1 MNSENTVLDNES
13 RKFDD
18 EATQLDINVKQ
29 NKETESPKNKKASVE
44 TEGNTIESNEVEKK
58 PESGKKSIFNK
69 SLGLGVLMGGVA
81 ATAAA
86 MTLDDQVGEMAGV
99 GMSQD
104 MDIDEEISEEEI
116 EDQES
121 VTATSDGE
129 IPVADSVTDDMSF
142 SEAFSAAR
150 EEVGPGGV
158 FEWNGNVYNT
168 YYAEEWENMSE
179 EEREEF
185 ASHLNVAEIDEDPAD
200 ELTADEDPEGEL
212 TADVDPEG
220 ELTADEDPEGEL
232 TADEDPEGELT
243 ADEDPEGELTADE
256 DPEGEFTADEDPEGE
271 FTADG
276 DPEGEFTAEVE
287 NTDYIDGESVEGVG
301 AEDFEVTEEVIVD
314 TEYYDEPNIEI
325 LGVYEDVDNMNVG
338 VVEVDGQEAF
348 LVDVDGDDDFDV
360 MAVDVDGD
368 GMLSELEMVDVSD
381 AGITVDMLDVDD
393 DIYDDGF
400 DDGFDDGMDPFEDES
415 LAFNDDMDY
424 INDADVDDYMA

>member
-104 MDIDEEISEEEI
+104 MDIDEELSEEEI

-271 FTADG
+271 L
-276 DPEGEFTAEVE
+276 TAEVE

-338 VVEVDGQEAF
+338 IVEVDGQEAF

>member
-29 NKETESPKNKKASVE
+29 NKETETPKNKKASVE

-86 MTLDDQVGEMAGV
+86 MTLDDPIGEMAGV

-104 MDIDEEISEEEI
+104 MDIDEELSEEEI

-212 TADVDPEG
+212 TADV
-220 ELTADEDPEGEL
+220 DPEGEL